1 MFDQDSKYN
10 WSSGKDMAFPVNQV
24 AGEVTLRRP
33 EEKSLEKS
41 QEQIF
46 IHEFQA
52 QECRFQSKLSNL
64 IFQM

>member
-10 WSSGKDMAFPVNQV
+10 WSSGKDTAFPVNQV
-24 AGEVTLRRP
+24 AGEVTFRRP

-46 IHEFQA
+46 IHEFQV
-52 QECRFQSKLSNL
+52 
-64 IFQM
+64 